1 MPRGAARCAHGA
13 ESGYACAWVRGPPY
27 PATMARRQAS
37 PSSTSARA
45 RLLRLAANALSLS
58 RLVMGT
64 GAFFVLSGV
73 PGSLFGLLGSI
84 ARPTPAA
91 ALAALALV
99 LAASLTDY
107 LDGAAARRARQLAAT
122 ADPQGPAPA
131 PADEFGRWIDA
142 FADFFL
148 FLCILGAFTRSG
160 LAPAWLFALF
170 LSREAAMYLIIRPAS
185 VRLGLDHGARLSGK
199 IKTVLQYT
207 GVVGLLALLSL
218 PQQHAPP
225 AELVESVVLVTL
237 TLMVTA
243 SLGSLYWYLRPL
255 FAAWPARQ
263 RGLPQQLL
271 SVLLALAVLQVVMY
285 RALAP
290 VSASWDW
297 FAVATVLFHALVGGL
312 LFWRHEEFQPVD
324 PPPHRRI
331 ARLTLPNALTLLR
344 LSSIPTLALLW
355 GYGPRPDAA
364 PALVTITAAIFLT
377 DLLDGALARRRG
389 QVTTVGGYLDSG
401 SDYLA
406 LLALAGLLA
415 ARGIMPA
422 WLAALLIV
430 RLVLNAIAV
439 AVIKFRRRDHTPRPT
454 TWGKISVAAAMA
466 LVTAELLVH
475 ASGAPHPPAA
485 VAAGIL
491 LTAELATAVILAI
504 SLADKVRYFLRAM
517 RGSR

>member
-1 MPRGAARCAHGA
+1 
-13 ESGYACAWVRGPPY
+13 
-27 PATMARRQAS
+27 MARRQAS
-37 PSSTSARA
+37 PSAPSARA

-58 RLVMGT
+58 RPVMGT
-64 GAFFVLSGV
+64 AAFFVLSGV
-73 PGSLFGLLGSI
+73 PDSLFGGPGSLFGGPGSI
-84 ARPTPAA
+84 AGPTPAA

-107 LDGAAARRARQLAAT
+107 LDGAAARRAKQLAA
-122 ADPQGPAPA
+122 AAHPSDPAPN
-131 PADEFGRWIDA
+131 DEFGRWIDA

-148 FLCILGAFTRSG
+148 FLCILGALTRSG
-160 LAPAWLFALF
+160 LAPAWLFTLF
-170 LSREAAMYLIIRPAS
+170 LSREASMYLIIRPAS
-185 VRLGLDHGARLSGK
+185 VRFGLDHGAKLSGK
-199 IKTVLQYT
+199 IKTVLQYA
-207 GVVGLLALLSL
+207 GVVGVLALLSL

-225 AELVESVVLVTL
+225 AELVEHVVLVTV
-237 TLMVTA
+237 TLMVAA
-243 SLGSLYWYLRPL
+243 SLASLYWYLRPL
-255 FAAWPARQ
+255 FDAWPAHQ

-271 SVLLALAVLQVVMY
+271 SVLLALAVLQVVLY
-285 RALAP
+285 RTLAP
-290 VSASWDW
+290 VSASWDS
-297 FAVATVLFHALVGGL
+297 FAVGTVLFHALVGGL

-364 PALVTITAAIFLT
+364 PTLVTITAAIFLT

-422 WLAALLIV
+422 WLAVLLIV
-430 RLVLNAIAV
+430 RLVLNAVAM
-439 AVIKFRRRDHTPRPT
+439 AVIKLRRRDHTPRPT

-475 ASGAPHPPAA
+475 ASGAQHPPAA

-504 SLADKVRYFLRAM
+504 SLADKVRYFVRAM

>member
-1 MPRGAARCAHGA
+1 M
-13 ESGYACAWVRGPPY
+13 
-27 PATMARRQAS
+27 
-37 PSSTSARA
+37 
-45 RLLRLAANALSLS
+45 RLAANALSLS

-64 GAFFVLSGV
+64 GAFFVLSGQ
-73 PGSLFGLLGSI
+73 PGSS
-84 ARPTPAA
+84 ARPSPAA
-91 ALAALALV
+91 ALAALTLV

-107 LDGAAARRARQLAAT
+107 LDGAAARRAKQLAAA
-122 ADPQGPAPA
+122 ADPADPADPAPA
-131 PADEFGRWIDA
+131 PGDEFGRWIDA

-148 FLCILGAFTRSG
+148 FLCLLGALTRSG

-170 LSREAAMYLIIRPAS
+170 LCREATMYLIIRPAS
-185 VRLGLDHGARLSGK
+185 VRFGLDHGAKLSGK
-199 IKTVLQYT
+199 IKTVLQYA

-237 TLMVTA
+237 TLMVAA
-243 SLGSLYWYLRPL
+243 SLASLYWYLRPL
-255 FAAWPARQ
+255 FDAWPAHQ

-271 SVLLALAVLQVVMY
+271 SVLLALAVLQVVLY
-285 RALAP
+285 RTLAP
-290 VSASWDW
+290 VSAGWDS
-297 FAVATVLFHALVGGL
+297 FAVGTVLFHALVGGL

-324 PPPHRRI
+324 PPPHRRV

-344 LSSIPTLALLW
+344 LSSIPTLTLLW

-364 PALVTITAAIFLT
+364 PALVAITAAIFLT

-422 WLAALLIV
+422 WLAVLLIV
-430 RLVLNAIAV
+430 RLVLNAMAMAV
-439 AVIKFRRRDHTPRPT
+439 LKLRRRDHTPRPT
-454 TWGKISVAAAMA
+454 TWGKISVAAAMV

-485 VAAGIL
+485 RAAGIL

-504 SLADKVRYFLRAM
+504 SLADKVRYFMRAM
-517 RGSR
+517 HGSR

>member
-1 MPRGAARCAHGA
+1 
-13 ESGYACAWVRGPPY
+13 
-27 PATMARRQAS
+27 MARRQAS
-37 PSSTSARA
+37 PSATSARA

-64 GAFFVLSGV
+64 GAFFLLSGG
-73 PGSLFGLLGSI
+73 PGSLSGGPGSTT
-84 ARPTPAA
+84 RPTPAA

-99 LAASLTDY
+99 LAASVTDY
-107 LDGAAARRARQLAAT
+107 LDGAAARRAKQLAAA
-122 ADPQGPAPA
+122 ADPADRAPA

-148 FLCILGAFTRSG
+148 FLCILGALTRAG

-185 VRLGLDHGARLSGK
+185 VRFGLDHGARLSGK

-207 GVVGLLALLSL
+207 GVVGLLAMLSL

-225 AELVESVVLVTL
+225 ADLVERVMLVTL

-243 SLGSLYWYLRPL
+243 SLASLYWYLRPL
-255 FAAWPARQ
+255 FDAWPARQ

-271 SVLLALAVLQVVMY
+271 SVLLALAALQVVLY
-285 RALAP
+285 RTLASAP
-290 VSASWDW
+290 ASWDS
-297 FAVATVLFHALVGGL
+297 FAVGTVLFHALVGGL

-324 PPPHRRI
+324 PPPHRPI

-389 QVTTVGGYLDSG
+389 QVTAVGGYLDSG

-422 WLAALLIV
+422 WLAVLLIV
-430 RLVLNAIAV
+430 RLVLGAV
-439 AVIKFRRRDHTPRPT
+439 AMAVIKLRRRDHTPRPT
-454 TWGKISVAAAMA
+454 TWGKISVAAAMV

-475 ASGAPHPPAA
+475 ASGAQHPPAA

-504 SLADKVRYFLRAM
+504 SLADKVRYFMRAM

>member
-1 MPRGAARCAHGA
+1 MWAARWAHGA
-13 ESGYACAWVRGPPY
+13 ESRYACAWVQGPPY

-37 PSSTSARA
+37 PSAPSARA

-58 RLVMGT
+58 RLVIGT
-64 GAFFVLSGV
+64 GAFFVLSGG
-73 PGSLFGLLGSI
+73 PGSA

-99 LAASLTDY
+99 LAASVTDY
-107 LDGAAARRARQLAAT
+107 LDGAAARRAKQLAA
-122 ADPQGPAPA
+122 ADPADPAPA
-131 PADEFGRWIDA
+131 HADEFGRWIDA

-148 FLCILGAFTRSG
+148 FLCILGALTRSG

-185 VRLGLDHGARLSGK
+185 VRFGLDHGAKLSGK

-207 GVVGLLALLSL
+207 GVVGLLAMLSL

-225 AELVESVVLVTL
+225 AALLESVVLVTL

-243 SLGSLYWYLRPL
+243 SLASLYWYLRPL
-255 FAAWPARQ
+255 FDAWPARQ

-271 SVLLALAVLQVVMY
+271 SVLLALAVLQVVLY
-285 RALAP
+285 RTLAP
-290 VSASWDW
+290 VAASWDS
-297 FAVATVLFHALVGGL
+297 FAVGTVLFHALVGGL

-422 WLAALLIV
+422 WLAALLIA

-439 AVIKFRRRDHTPRPT
+439 AVIKFRRRNYTPRPT

-466 LVTAELLVH
+466 MITAELLVH
-475 ASGAPHPPAA
+475 ATTAPQPPAPR
-485 VAAGIL
+485 VAGIVQV
-491 LTAELATAVILAI
+491 AELVTAAILAI
-504 SLADKVRYFLRAM
+504 SLADKARYFLRTLDD
-517 RGSR
+517 SR

>member
-1 MPRGAARCAHGA
+1 
-13 ESGYACAWVRGPPY
+13 
-27 PATMARRQAS
+27 MARRQAFPS
-37 PSSTSARA
+37 PSSARA

-73 PGSLFGLLGSI
+73 PGSG
-84 ARPTPAA
+84 AWPTPAA

-107 LDGAAARRARQLAAT
+107 LDGAAARRARHLAAT
-122 ADPQGPAPA
+122 AGPAPA

-148 FLCILGAFTRSG
+148 FLCILGALTRAG
-160 LAPAWLFALF
+160 LAPVWLFALF

-218 PQQHAPP
+218 PQQYAPP
-225 AELVESVVLVTL
+225 AEVAESVVLVTL
-237 TLMVTA
+237 TLMVAA
-243 SLGSLYWYLRPL
+243 SMASLYWYLRPL
-255 FAAWPARQ
+255 FDAWPARQ

-271 SVLLALAVLQVVMY
+271 SVLLALAVLQVVLY
-285 RALAP
+285 RTLAP

-297 FAVATVLFHALVGGL
+297 FAVGAVLFHALVGGL

-324 PPPHRRI
+324 PPPHRPV

-355 GYGPRPDAA
+355 GYGPRSDAA

-422 WLAALLIV
+422 WLAVLLIV
-430 RLVLNAIAV
+430 RLVLGAMAM
-439 AVIKFRRRDHTPRPT
+439 AVIKLRRRGHTPRPT
-454 TWGKISVAAAMA
+454 TWGKISVAAAMV

-485 VAAGIL
+485 LAARIL
-491 LTAELATAVILAI
+491 LTAELATAMILAI
-504 SLADKVRYFLRAM
+504 SLADKVRYFMRAM
-517 RGSR
+517 RGPR

>member
-1 MPRGAARCAHGA
+1 
-13 ESGYACAWVRGPPY
+13 
-27 PATMARRQAS
+27 MARRQAS
-37 PSSTSARA
+37 PSATSARA

-58 RLVMGT
+58 RLAMGA
-64 GAFFVLSGV
+64 GAFFVLSGQ
-73 PGSLFGLLGSI
+73 PGGT

-107 LDGAAARRARQLAAT
+107 LDGAAARRAKHLAAG
-122 ADPQGPAPA
+122 AAPA
-131 PADEFGRWIDA
+131 GPEPATGDEFGRWIDA

-148 FLCILGAFTRSG
+148 FLCILGALTRSH

-170 LSREAAMYLIIRPAS
+170 LSREATMYLIIRPAS
-185 VRLGLDHGARLSGK
+185 VRFGLDHGARLSGK

-218 PQQHAPP
+218 PQPHALG
-225 AELVESVVLVTL
+225 AELVERVVLVTL
-237 TLMVTA
+237 TLMVAA
-243 SLGSLYWYLRPL
+243 SLASLYWYLRPL
-255 FAAWPARQ
+255 FDAWPAHQ

-271 SVLLALAVLQVVMY
+271 SVLLALAALQVVLY
-285 RALAP
+285 RTLAP
-290 VSASWDW
+290 LPANWDS
-297 FAVATVLFHALVGGL
+297 FAVGTVLFHALVGGL

-324 PPPHRRI
+324 PPPHRRV

-344 LSSIPTLALLW
+344 LSSIPTLTLLW
-355 GYGPRPDAA
+355 GYGPRSDAA
-364 PALVTITAAIFLT
+364 PALVAITAAIFLT

-389 QVTTVGGYLDSG
+389 EVTTVGGYLDSG

-430 RLVLNAIAV
+430 RLVLNAIAM
-439 AVIKFRRRDHTPRPT
+439 AVIKLRRRDHTPRPT
-454 TWGKISVAAAMA
+454 TWGKISVAAAMV

-475 ASGAPHPPAA
+475 ASGTPHPPAGR
-485 VAAGIL
+485 AAGIL

-504 SLADKVRYFLRAM
+504 SLADKVRYFMRAM
-517 RGSR
+517 HGSR

>member
-1 MPRGAARCAHGA
+1 
-13 ESGYACAWVRGPPY
+13 
-27 PATMARRQAS
+27 MARRQAS
-37 PSSTSARA
+37 PSAPSARA

-58 RLVMGT
+58 RLAMGA
-64 GAFFVLSGV
+64 GAFFVLSGQ
-73 PGSLFGLLGSI
+73 PGST

-107 LDGAAARRARQLAAT
+107 LDGAAARRAKHLAAS
-122 ADPQGPAPA
+122 AAPAGPEPAPG
-131 PADEFGRWIDA
+131 DEFGRWIDA

-148 FLCILGAFTRSG
+148 FLCILGALTRSH

-170 LSREAAMYLIIRPAS
+170 LSREATMYLIIRPAS
-185 VRLGLDHGARLSGK
+185 VRFGLDHGAKLSGK

-207 GVVGLLALLSL
+207 GVIGLLALLSL
-218 PQQHAPP
+218 PQQHALP
-225 AELVESVVLVTL
+225 AELVERVVLVAL
-237 TLMVTA
+237 TLMVAA
-243 SLGSLYWYLRPL
+243 SLASLYWYLRPL
-255 FAAWPARQ
+255 FDAWPAHQ

-271 SVLLALAVLQVVMY
+271 SVLLGLAALQVVLY
-285 RALAP
+285 RTLAP
-290 VSASWDW
+290 VSASWDS
-297 FAVATVLFHALVGGL
+297 FAVGTVLFHALVGGL

-324 PPPHRRI
+324 PPPHRRV

-344 LSSIPTLALLW
+344 LSSIPTLTLLW
-355 GYGPRPDAA
+355 GYGPRSDAA
-364 PALVTITAAIFLT
+364 PALVAITAAIFLT

-389 QVTTVGGYLDSG
+389 EVTTVGGYLDSG

-422 WLAALLIV
+422 WLAVLLIV
-430 RLVLNAIAV
+430 RLVLNAIAM
-439 AVIKFRRRDHTPRPT
+439 AVIKLRRRDHTPRPT
-454 TWGKISVAAAMA
+454 TWGKISVAAAMV

-475 ASGAPHPPAA
+475 ASGTPHPPAGR
-485 VAAGIL
+485 AAGIL

-504 SLADKVRYFLRAM
+504 SLADKVRYFVRAM
-517 RGSR
+517 HGSR